1 MGKIHNYENF
11 LNEEFFNRIFGRKK
25 KVESVKKSNI
35 DSCVDDI
42 LKFLEENG
50 VNSWDEFISSR
61 KFDKDV
67 INKMIDHQAKNMNE
81 LKEIRFKLKIELSNR
96 KQLQEY
102 LIELESEEEYEKC
115 SQIAKKLGR

>member
-50 VNSWDEFISSR
+50 VNTWDEFISSR

-67 INKMIDHQAKNMNE
+67 INKMIDHQSKNMNE

>member
-50 VNSWDEFISSR
+50 VNTWDEFISSR

>member
-25 KVESVKKSNI
+25 KAESVKKSNI

-50 VNSWDEFISSR
+50 VKTWDEFISSR